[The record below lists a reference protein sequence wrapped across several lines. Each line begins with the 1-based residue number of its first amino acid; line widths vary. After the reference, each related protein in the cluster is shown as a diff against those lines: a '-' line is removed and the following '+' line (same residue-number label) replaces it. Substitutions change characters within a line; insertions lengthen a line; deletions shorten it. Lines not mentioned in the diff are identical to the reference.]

1 MRRNIA
7 ITGATGLLGSN
18 LANSFIENGD
28 SVYALIKDEQPTSIL
43 SKNITRIYGDIQSK
57 SDIEYFIQ
65 KSNPTH
71 FIHLAAQTQAYES
84 TQYPYQTFSSNIL
97 GTLNVV
103 ESLRHFAL
111 CESIVIASSDKAY
124 GELIGEGYDEDHPL
138 KGIFPYDASKSA
150 ADIIANSYRVTFKM
164 PIVVTRACNIYGIG
178 DHNHNRLIP
187 GILFSHLNKRIFQ
200 IRNKGTNIR
209 EYIYMQDVI
218 SAYMAII
225 QHTAT
230 VNDVSA
236 FNISSGEKFSTLEV
250 FKMVEAI
257 VGEEIPYTLAPQ
269 SSFEINRQVMNSSL
283 LTEKTGWQPQYKVTE
298 VLPEIV
304 SWYLSNY

>member
-28 SVYALIKDEQPTSIL
+28 SVFALIKDEQPTSIL
-43 SKNITRIYGDIQSK
+43 SKNITRVYGDIQSK

-65 KSNPTH
+65 KSNPSH

-103 ESLRHFAL
+103 ESLRHYAS
-111 CESIVIASSDKAY
+111 CESIIIASSDKAY

-138 KGIFPYDASKSA
+138 KGVFPYDASKSA
-150 ADIIANSYRVTFKM
+150 ADIIANSYRVTFGM
-164 PIVVTRACNIYGIG
+164 PIVVTRACNIYGVG

-187 GILFSHLNKRIFQ
+187 GILFSHLNSKVFQ
-200 IRNKGTNIR
+200 IRNQGENIR
-209 EYIYMQDVI
+209 EYIHVQDVI
-218 SAYMAII
+218 SAYKAII
-225 QHTAT
+225 QHTSSI
-230 VNDVSA
+230 NDVGA
-236 FNISSGEKFSTLEV
+236 FNISSGEKLSTLEV
-250 FKMVEAI
+250 FRMIEEI
-257 VGEEIPYTLAPQ
+257 VGEKISHTFAEN
-269 SSFEINRQVMNSSL
+269 SSFEINRQVMDSSL
-283 LTEKTGWQPQYKVTE
+283 LIEKTGWHSQFKITE

-304 SWYLSNY
+304 SWYLKHY